1 MKINLD
7 NIYYYFLTCN
17 NKIRRDHITN
27 EFKNY
32 KLVEVNPIMD
42 IGRNKSGASGFS
54 KILDLAC
61 INQDN
66 NKPFQPFAILEDD
79 VKKNCDFP
87 SDIEIPDDTDILYI
101 GLSRCGATIPKHFD
115 TVCFKNINDN
125 IIKIYNML
133 STHGMMICSIR
144 GLLTLQKCMLESY
157 FLNKPWDIHITQSQ
171 PYLNVYALKKP
182 LVYQYG
188 KIGGHEEPTR
198 IDYID
203 KADVSIPKEWI
214 NTDNISILTMNHV
227 DPFPDFD
234 DADQPGA
241 RDPFPTGTRRLR
253 RYGSHI

>member
-101 GLSRCGATIPKHFD
+101 GLSRCGMNNNEAG

-133 STHGMMICSIR
+133 SLHGIIICSMR
-144 GLLTLQKCMLESY
+144 GLLSIQKCMLEGY
-157 FLNKPWDIHITQSQ
+157 FKNIIWDIFTAQIQ
-171 PYLNVYALKKP
+171 PYLNVYALKNP
-182 LVYQYG
+182 LVYQYE
-188 KIGGHEEPTR
+188 KIIYYLFIFNIMHFDRHEGLMYPPGVFL
-198 IDYID
+198 ISSL
-203 KADVSIPKEWI
+203 SI
-214 NTDNISILTMNHV
+214 NS
-227 DPFPDFD
+227 
-234 DADQPGA
+234 
-241 RDPFPTGTRRLR
+241 
-253 RYGSHI
+253 